1 MADTHH
7 PADATASFLSIP
19 EELRILIY
27 THLFT
32 SDKPIKIE
40 LDNTF
45 TFVEYAF
52 RAPPSDCRGFSNC
65 VFRIPAHVHPLSSQ
79 ILSTSKQIHHEALNL
94 LYSLN
99 AFDCTTR
106 DGIKLLLSSIPP
118 RNFAQITSLVID
130 WDQLLDFSFQL
141 AKPEFVNLTSN
152 LTSLTMAH
160 WRTRVL
166 GGSSMLWRDVKAYER
181 TLMQAAIA
189 VTQKSANLNCVAQR
203 EVSPPPL
210 GAIGNKGPATGQAS
224 STQRI
229 KWRFLCNENQL
240 WRNETLVDLEGEL
253 ATMTTK
259 GTDAEEDRS
268 VQSALDPF

>member
-7 PADATASFLSIP
+7 STDAAASFLSIP

-40 LDNTF
+40 PDNSF

-52 RAPPSDCRGFSNC
+52 RAPPSESRGFSTC
-65 VFRIPAHVHPLSSQ
+65 VFRVPAHIHPLSSQ
-79 ILSTSKQIHHEALNL
+79 ILSTSKQIHHEALDL

-118 RNFAQITSLVID
+118 RNFANITSLVID

-141 AKPEFVNLTSN
+141 AKPDFVSLTSN

-189 VTQKSANLNCVAQR
+189 VTQKSANLNCVAQHHWVSKYAQP
-203 EVSPPPL
+203 EVSPTPL
-210 GAIGNKGPATGQAS
+210 GVIGNKGPSTRQAS

-240 WRNETLVDLEGEL
+240 WRKL

-259 GTDAEEDRS
+259 GTDAEENRS